1 MAHMTAD
8 GLKERI
14 TKIAQVVT
22 ASIVIPLAWIEGTL
36 RWLIGSASGVLVLS
50 LSAYFYLRRT
60 SLSRPLMPSQLL
72 AWFAAQRYEIK
83 LGILGA
89 LLTVVGFAIAFWTAS
104 TTWRRQKE
112 LELRIEGHKA
122 ILTRFQRA
130 LRLLNSLDSYL
141 HVLINALRTLTPQMP
156 EAEKALHIAFSN
168 SQAMEF
174 SKSRQQLYAAML
186 DVYELHSEYAVI
198 FANVI
203 AVPTDLRKAAAA
215 IEAAQRQLASVVPPT
230 ADPHAPQFVQTFLSR
245 CNLQILEAAHA
256 ECGRAR
262 EVASGIFGRA
272 SGVLIHAIV
281 KPNFWALVNITRMG
295 RIVGRIALLGR
306 MRSRGERP

>member
-141 HVLINALRTLTPQMP
+141 RNRPVMAALTGG
-156 EAEKALHIAFSN
+156 A
-168 SQAMEF
+168 
-174 SKSRQQLYAAML
+174 
-186 DVYELHSEYAVI
+186 
-198 FANVI
+198 
-203 AVPTDLRKAAAA
+203 
-215 IEAAQRQLASVVPPT
+215 
-230 ADPHAPQFVQTFLSR
+230 
-245 CNLQILEAAHA
+245 
-256 ECGRAR
+256 
-262 EVASGIFGRA
+262 
-272 SGVLIHAIV
+272 
-281 KPNFWALVNITRMG
+281 
-295 RIVGRIALLGR
+295 
-306 MRSRGERP
+306 